1 MATALVRPYSDDGT
15 AEFWEPL
22 GLEYLQARL
31 SAAGEESQVFDGVR
45 YALTGEDLAA
55 DLQRYQPTTCALSI
69 MSEDEVPEALML
81 IHRLGL
87 ACRVAVGGIYV
98 TADPQ
103 RAKLVFPAWVAVL
116 PGEGE
121 GQIVAFVRG
130 ETTACLATE
139 PAAWPWPERRDLSAN
154 LALNPV
160 VSLRTSRG
168 CYGKCTFCGTPTLP
182 PELSHYCPRPIV
194 DVVAEMTSLAEAMK
208 TVGYPPIFNIVD
220 DTFGD
225 LQRLDD
231 LCTAIEEA
239 GLKLA
244 FALEMRGQELS
255 KVPDLEERM
264 GRYKAAGL
272 CRIFIGL
279 ENLDHNILRHWQK
292 PLDPEAVLSAAKL
305 IRGAGIE
312 AVLGYILWHREVS
325 IADLCRQAEI
335 LHAAGFF
342 TPKTALSRLILFPG
356 SKLGTN
362 KRRCLEALSPR
373 LSGLYQK
380 LTGLLTPLQA
390 QWVTSARQSAHAVCH
405 AHLIGDE
412 AELQRCY
419 AEQRVLND
427 EAYKI
432 FTATCLE
439 N

>member
-1 MATALVRPYSDDGT
+1 MVTALVRPYSDDGA

-22 GLEYLQARL
+22 GLEYLQASL

-45 YALTGEDLAA
+45 YALTGGDLAA
-55 DLQRYQPTTCALSI
+55 DLQQYEPTTCALSI

-81 IHRLGL
+81 IHRLDP

-98 TADPQ
+98 TADPA
-103 RAKLVFPAWVAVL
+103 RAKLVFPARVTVL

-139 PAAWPWPERRDLSAN
+139 PAAWPWPERRDLAAN

-168 CYGKCTFCGTPTLP
+168 CYGKCTFCGTPVLP

-208 TVGYPPIFNIVD
+208 TVGYPAIFNIVD

-231 LCTAIEEA
+231 LCTAIAEA
-239 GLKLA
+239 GLELA

-255 KVPDLEERM
+255 KVPDLEGRM
-264 GRYKAAGL
+264 ARYKAAGL

-279 ENLDHNILRHWQK
+279 ENLDRNTLRHWRK
-292 PLDPEAVLSAAKL
+292 PLDPKAVLSAAEA

-312 AVLGYILWHREVS
+312 VVLGYILWHREVTVE
-325 IADLCRQAEI
+325 DLGRQAEI
-335 LHAAGFF
+335 LHNPGFF

-356 SKLGTN
+356 TTLGGN
-362 KRRCLEALSPR
+362 KRRRLEPLSPR
-373 LSGLYQK
+373 LSGLYTK
-380 LTGLLTPLQA
+380 LSGELNPLQ
-390 QWVTSARQSAHAVCH
+390 QRWVTSARQSAHAVCH
-405 AHLIGDE
+405 THLTGDE
-412 AELQRCY
+412 AELERCY
-419 AEQRVLND
+419 AEQKALND
-427 EAYKI
+427 EAYQILCKS
-432 FTATCLE
+432 LKS
-439 N
+439 